1 MLSKELRSASQ
12 IVALVGLF
20 FSILMFIPW
29 LASVAAGWK
38 GGEHFLWS
46 GLTAGFVCILVL
58 LATRGETPKISAR
71 FGILVVNFL
80 WWVVP
85 LICSLPFILALPEL
99 TLIEAIFEATSGLTT
114 TGATVLTDLI
124 NQPRP
129 ILLWRSLLQWVG
141 GLGILSLGLILLPL
155 KLKALGEKCIPPPT
169 QN

>member
-20 FSILMFIPW
+20 FSTLMFIPW
-29 LASVAAGWK
+29 LASVAVGWK
-38 GGEHFLWS
+38 GGDPFLWS
-46 GLTAGFVCILVL
+46 GLTAGFGCILIL

-85 LICSLPFILALPEL
+85 LICAFPFILALPEL
-99 TLIEAIFEATSGLTT
+99 TIVDAIFESTSGLTT
-114 TGATVLTDLI
+114 TGATVLSDLI

-129 ILLWRSLLQWVG
+129 ILLWRSLMQWVG
-141 GLGILSLGLILLPL
+141 
-155 KLKALGEKCIPPPT
+155 
-169 QN
+169 

>member
-85 LICSLPFILALPEL
+85 LICALPFILALPEL
-99 TLIEAIFEATSGLTT
+99 TLIDAIFRY
-114 TGATVLTDLI
+114 LI
-124 NQPRP
+124 QVNPHWNQ
-129 ILLWRSLLQWVG
+129 
-141 GLGILSLGLILLPL
+141 
-155 KLKALGEKCIPPPT
+155 
-169 QN
+169 

>member
-58 LATRGETPKISAR
+58 PAESNMCMKSK
-71 FGILVVNFL
+71 F
-80 WWVVP
+80 
-85 LICSLPFILALPEL
+85 
-99 TLIEAIFEATSGLTT
+99 
-114 TGATVLTDLI
+114 
-124 NQPRP
+124 
-129 ILLWRSLLQWVG
+129 
-141 GLGILSLGLILLPL
+141 
-155 KLKALGEKCIPPPT
+155 
-169 QN
+169 